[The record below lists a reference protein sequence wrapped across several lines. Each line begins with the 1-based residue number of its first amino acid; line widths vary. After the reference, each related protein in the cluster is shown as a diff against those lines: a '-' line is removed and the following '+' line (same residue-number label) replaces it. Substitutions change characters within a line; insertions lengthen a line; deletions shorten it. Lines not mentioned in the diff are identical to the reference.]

1 MYIGSVNNNALQ
13 LGTNSNIRMT
23 VAAGGNVGI
32 GTDSPGAKLEVNGT
46 VLVSSTNN
54 LTVRSI
60 TTGAAA
66 TSGTITGTWTL
77 TAGSKLQATYADLA
91 EYYEADII
99 YPPGTVLEFGGDKEV
114 TIAKEETSRLAGV
127 VSTNPGY
134 VMNNNCP
141 GNKVAI
147 ALQGRCP
154 VKVKGSVY
162 KGDMIVSAGNGYAK
176 AVSIVPTI
184 GTVLGKSLENFNGTE
199 GIIEIAVGRL

>member
-1 MYIGSVNNNALQ
+1 
-13 LGTNSNIRMT
+13 
-23 VAAGGNVGI
+23 
-32 GTDSPGAKLEVNGT
+32 
-46 VLVSSTNN
+46 
-54 LTVRSI
+54 
-60 TTGAAA
+60 
-66 TSGTITGTWTL
+66 
-77 TAGSKLQATYADLA
+77 
-91 EYYEADII
+91 
-99 YPPGTVLEFGGDKEV
+99 VLEFGGDKEV